1 MFLYKIRYVNRNILE
16 ISHLSAF
23 LEERGNDLATV
34 SNSVICDVFLSN
46 NSLLQRYMFYWYIQK
61 NAVTYLV
68 KSNVTALQIPLSI
81 IRSVYILFKFQIS
94 FTALTILLRRLS
106 MLDLSQTGCSLSVTN
121 SIISFC

>member
-1 MFLYKIRYVNRNILE
+1 MFFTKIRYVNRNILE

-61 NAVTYLV
+61 M
-68 KSNVTALQIPLSI
+68 Q
-81 IRSVYILFKFQIS
+81 
-94 FTALTILLRRLS
+94 
-106 MLDLSQTGCSLSVTN
+106 
-121 SIISFC
+121 